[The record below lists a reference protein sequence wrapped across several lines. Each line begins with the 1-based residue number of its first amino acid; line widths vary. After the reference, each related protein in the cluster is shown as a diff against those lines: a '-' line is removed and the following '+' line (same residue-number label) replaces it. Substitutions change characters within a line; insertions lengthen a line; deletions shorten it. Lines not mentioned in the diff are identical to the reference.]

1 MSEFELYLNLG
12 FNHISDLG
20 AYDHIVFIVAL
31 CAVYLV
37 KQWRQILILVTAFTI
52 GHSVTLALSTLGIL
66 LVPTDIVEFL
76 IPATIF
82 VTCISNV
89 VKPMDMESSRKMNM
103 NYLLAL
109 FFGLIHGMGFSN
121 YLRALLGEEESI
133 LLPLFSFNIGLE
145 IGQLMI
151 VALVLSGAGLAV
163 QVFRAEHRA
172 WNLVVSGAAAG
183 ISIILMAETKFW

>member
-31 CAVYLV
+31 CAVYLL
-37 KQWRQILILVTAFTI
+37 KQWRQILILITAFTI
-52 GHSVTLALSTLGIL
+52 GHTVTLALSTLGIL
-66 LVPTDIVEFL
+66 VVPTDIVEFL
-76 IPATIF
+76 IPVTIF

-89 VKPMDMESSRKMNM
+89 AKPINMRSSRIMNF
-103 NYLLAL
+103 NYLVAL

-133 LLPLFSFNIGLE
+133 LLPLFAFNVGLE

-163 QVFRAEHRA
+163 RVFRAEPRA
-172 WNLVVSGAAAG
+172 WNLFVSGAAAG
-183 ISIILMAETKFW
+183 ISILLMAESKFW

>member
-12 FNHISDLG
+12 LNHISDLG

-37 KQWRQILILVTAFTI
+37 KQWRQILVLVTAFTI

-76 IPATIF
+76 ISTTIF
-82 VTCISNV
+82 VTCVSNV
-89 VKPMDMESSRKMNM
+89 VKPIDMEFSRKMNM

-133 LLPLFSFNIGLE
+133 LLPLFAFNIGLE

-151 VALVLSGAGLAV
+151 VALVLLGAGLAV

>member
-12 FNHISDLG
+12 LNHISDLG

-82 VTCISNV
+82 VTCVSNV
-89 VKPMDMESSRKMNM
+89 VKPIDMESSRKMNM

-133 LLPLFSFNIGLE
+133 LLPLFAFNIGLE

-151 VALVLSGAGLAV
+151 VALVLLGAGLAV

>member
-1 MSEFELYLNLG
+1 MKSSRIMN
-12 FNHISDLG
+12 FN
-20 AYDHIVFIVAL
+20 
-31 CAVYLV
+31 YLV
-37 KQWRQILILVTAFTI
+37 
-52 GHSVTLALSTLGIL
+52 
-66 LVPTDIVEFL
+66 
-76 IPATIF
+76 
-82 VTCISNV
+82 
-89 VKPMDMESSRKMNM
+89 
-103 NYLLAL
+103 AL

-133 LLPLFSFNIGLE
+133 LLPLFAFNIGLE

>member
-12 FNHISDLG
+12 LNHISDLG

-82 VTCISNV
+82 VTCVSNV
-89 VKPMDMESSRKMNM
+89 VKPIDMESSRKMNM

-151 VALVLSGAGLAV
+151 VALVLLGAGLAV

>member
-31 CAVYLV
+31 CAVYLL
-37 KQWRQILILVTAFTI
+37 KQWRQILILITAFTI
-52 GHSVTLALSTLGIL
+52 GHTVTLALSTLGIL
-66 LVPTDIVEFL
+66 MVPTDIVEFL
-76 IPATIF
+76 IPVTIF

-89 VKPMDMESSRKMNM
+89 AKPINMKSSRIMNF
-103 NYLLAL
+103 NYLVAL

-133 LLPLFSFNIGLE
+133 LLPLFAFNIGLE
-145 IGQLMI
+145 IGLLMI

-163 QVFRAEHRA
+163 RVFRTEPRA
-172 WNLVVSGAAAG
+172 WNLFVSGAAAG
-183 ISIILMAETKFW
+183 ISILLMAESKFW

>member
-12 FNHISDLG
+12 LNHISDLG

-37 KQWRQILILVTAFTI
+37 KQWRQILVLVTAFTI

-76 IPATIF
+76 IPTTIF
-82 VTCISNV
+82 VTCVSNV
-89 VKPMDMESSRKMNM
+89 VKPIDMEFSRKMNM

-133 LLPLFSFNIGLE
+133 LLPLFAFNIGLE

-151 VALVLSGAGLAV
+151 VALVLLGAGLAV

>member
-31 CAVYLV
+31 CAVYLL
-37 KQWRQILILVTAFTI
+37 KQWRQILILITAFTI
-52 GHSVTLALSTLGIL
+52 GHTVTLALSTLGIL
-66 LVPTDIVEFL
+66 MVPTDIVEFL
-76 IPATIF
+76 IPVTIF

-89 VKPMDMESSRKMNM
+89 AKPINMKSSRIMNF
-103 NYLLAL
+103 NYLVAL

-133 LLPLFSFNIGLE
+133 LLPLFAFNIGLE

-163 QVFRAEHRA
+163 RVFRTEPRA
-172 WNLVVSGAAAG
+172 WNLFVSGAAAG
-183 ISIILMAETKFW
+183 ISILLMAESKFW

>member
-31 CAVYLV
+31 CAVYLL
-37 KQWRQILILVTAFTI
+37 KQWRQILILITAFTI
-52 GHSVTLALSTLGIL
+52 GHTVTLALSTLGIL
-66 LVPTDIVEFL
+66 VVPTDIVEFL
-76 IPATIF
+76 IPVTIF

-89 VKPMDMESSRKMNM
+89 AKPINMRSSRIMNF
-103 NYLLAL
+103 NYLVAL

-133 LLPLFSFNIGLE
+133 LLPLFAFNVGLE

-151 VALVLSGAGLAV
+151 VALVLSGAGLV
-163 QVFRAEHRA
+163 VRVFRTEPRA
-172 WNLVVSGAAAG
+172 WNLFVSGAAAG
-183 ISIILMAETKFW
+183 ISILLMAESKFW

>member
-31 CAVYLV
+31 CAVYLL
-37 KQWRQILILVTAFTI
+37 KQWRQILILITAFTI
-52 GHSVTLALSTLGIL
+52 GHTVTLALSTLGIL
-66 LVPTDIVEFL
+66 MVPTDIVEFL
-76 IPATIF
+76 IPVTIF

-89 VKPMDMESSRKMNM
+89 AKPINMKSSRIMNF
-103 NYLLAL
+103 NYLVVL

-133 LLPLFSFNIGLE
+133 LLPLFAFNIGLE

-151 VALVLSGAGLAV
+151 VALVLTGAGLAV
-163 QVFRAEHRA
+163 RVFRAEPRA
-172 WNLVVSGAAAG
+172 WNLFVSGAAAG
-183 ISIILMAETKFW
+183 ISIVLMAESKFW